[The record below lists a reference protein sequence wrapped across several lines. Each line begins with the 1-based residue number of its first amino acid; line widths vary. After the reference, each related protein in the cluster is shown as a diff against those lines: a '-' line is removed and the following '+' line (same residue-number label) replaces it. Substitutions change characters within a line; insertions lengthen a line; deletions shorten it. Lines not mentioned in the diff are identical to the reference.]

1 MAQTKLEREYQP
13 GLIKRIQTLFPD
25 CLIQKNDPNYRQGVP
40 DLLVLNFDRWAL
52 LEVKKSENEK
62 PRPNQPY
69 WVDWAKARSFG
80 AFIYPEN
87 EDEVLNALLHFFN
100 QR

>member
-1 MAQTKLEREYQP
+1 MARSKLEREYQP
-13 GLIKRIQTLFPD
+13 TLIKRIEKLFPG

-40 DLLVLNFDRWAL
+40 DLLILFRSRWAL
-52 LEVKKSENEK
+52 LEVKKSENEP
-62 PRPNQPY
+62 PRPNQPWY
-69 WVDWAKARSFG
+69 VQWAQDNSFG

-87 EDEVLNALLHFFN
+87 DDEVLNELLHFFN